1 MMRFASVLSVAS
13 LAGLASLASLASLD
27 GCLAS
32 GGSTGLSEGSAEAP
46 LVGVDGSLDQADRSC
61 NVVLRDLARPST
73 SSGYQTHGSNWIW
86 TGGIEISSAA
96 AAEGLVPSALYQSGS
111 DPTWH
116 EVTGTV
122 STVAATTGYKRYDL
136 TIDGSSLPGPGTSTT
151 VLGHAKIQ
159 VVPFIHLAGGGR
171 LFDHNRNLGE
181 LANYAMTVP
190 DLAIG
195 KDPTVCAPPTGPT
208 AANLV
213 FDAGFTQHR
222 DGVLAAGGH
231 VTISYAKA
239 RLATCA
245 STQGGL
251 PQYGITAWVKFLP
264 GNQLTTVDVLDH
276 TPTIA
281 VPSDARSVQVWFET
295 SDVHGCH
302 AYDSNHGANYSFDAA
317 VAPQWIGNG
326 TTLFSRDTSVK
337 CNPPG
342 AAPITSGF
350 SFDTWTRQRAAITNT
365 CFEVYQPGLTD
376 VDDPDLWQKLDVEIH
391 VQTAPQTWT
400 TFPVNFESR
409 QGNNARYAFSMR
421 QVDPFR
427 DYYCTAMP
435 VTPVPGGQY
444 ESVQLGYYITVNGS
458 EYRPEPGAS
467 FAATFVNYLHA
478 TEAYCPH

>member
-1 MMRFASVLSVAS
+1 MMRFASFVFVA
-13 LAGLASLASLASLD
+13 

-32 GGSTGLSEGSAEAP
+32 GGSSGSNESSTEGP

-61 NVVLRDLARPST
+61 NVVLRDLERPSA
-73 SSGYQTHGSNWIW
+73 SAGYQTHGSNWIW
-86 TGGIEISSAA
+86 TGSIEISSAA
-96 AAEGLVPSALYQSGS
+96 AAEGLVPAALYRSGS
-111 DPTWH
+111 DLTWH
-116 EVTGTV
+116 EVT
-122 STVAATTGYKRYDL
+122 STGSTAAATTGYKRYDL
-136 TIDGSSLPGPGTSTT
+136 VLDGSSLPGPGMS
-151 VLGHAKIQ
+151 GSAIANSKIQ
-159 VVPFIHLAGGGR
+159 VVPFIHLGGGGR

-181 LANYAMTVP
+181 LDNYAMTAP
-190 DLAIG
+190 DLAVS

-208 AANLV
+208 SANLV
-213 FDAGFTQHR
+213 FAADYTQHR
-222 DGVLAAGGH
+222 DGVLSPGGQL
-231 VTISYAKA
+231 TLSYAKS

-245 STQGGL
+245 STQGGI

-264 GNQLTTVDVLDH
+264 GNQLTTLDVLDQ

-281 VPSDARSVQVWFET
+281 VPSDARRVLVWFET

-302 AYDSNHGANYSFDAA
+302 AYDSNNGANYAFDAA

-326 TTLFSRDTSVK
+326 TSLFSRDTTYK
-337 CNPPG
+337 CNTPG

-350 SFDTWTRQRAAITNT
+350 SFDTWTRERAAITNT

-400 TFPVNFESR
+400 AFPVNFESR
-409 QGNNARYAFSMR
+409 QGNNARYAFSWR
-421 QVDPFR
+421 QADPFR

-435 VTPVPGGQY
+435 VTPTSDGQY
-444 ESVQLGYYITVNGS
+444 EAVQLGYYITVNGS
-458 EYRPEPGAS
+458 AYRPEPGAS

-478 TEAYCPH
+478 TDAFCPH